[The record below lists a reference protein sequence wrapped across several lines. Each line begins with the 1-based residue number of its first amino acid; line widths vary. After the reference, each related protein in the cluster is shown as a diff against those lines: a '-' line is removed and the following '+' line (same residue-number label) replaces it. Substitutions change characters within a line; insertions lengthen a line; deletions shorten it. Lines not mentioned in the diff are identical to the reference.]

1 MRLLRIFVLLP
12 VMACGPTKTQENNL
26 NLSVRPSPLWD
37 DGSIATITATATDEY
52 GQPGTGSVSVTST
65 AGSLRNGL
73 LLTLDPDGTAIG
85 QLTCIAIED
94 PDCVGQLNVTA
105 TWLDADPAPTAQR
118 TLLIHSTDALVSAC
132 AFSNRR
138 DVAVVATAEPLLK
151 LGLLDSPP
159 ETTTFGDAGIG
170 TYDGPS
176 NTGGF
181 AVSIP
186 TGFTDVTLEE
196 QRVRAL
202 FGVTNSPLVQTF
214 TTWDGYSAARSTFVL
229 PDTRSLKDEL
239 DALATALT
247 GLPSGLTANPVN
259 GPFKA
264 EMSVVLHGQDET
276 AVVLALASTAGY
288 SDAVGFR
295 LDDLAGG
302 SALAMSTDAPVD
314 NCETFTVDGDHRPVD
329 FMWVVDDSCSMLS
342 SQVAVAAVGAAARKR
357 IEASPVDFRSAGVST
372 GWFAPAYMGSF
383 RDWTSNLA
391 VMLSWFA
398 ASGPESFG
406 THGSGMEEGFAG
418 LKTFIESATDGGRLP
433 DGGTAP
439 GLFRE
444 DSEVHVIFMSDTKD
458 QSDITA
464 GEMYDFL
471 KAQFPRRRLVAHA
484 IVCPEGKSCGDDPED
499 PVGKYHTLVRM
510 TGGVLGDI
518 QVFNPSEVTPAIAAE
533 QAATMAAIVRSVV
546 NGAGVSLRHRA
557 ITASVRVATSATV
570 GVCNNSDIPRD
581 VQNGWDLDPATGKLS
596 FNGDCVPEPGSIA
609 VVSYQSWARNGT
621 MVHNQGDG
629 VVSTLAP
636 QPDAGDDAGTMG
648 DAGVPD
654 AGVGDAGCEDG
665 GC

>member
-1 MRLLRIFVLLP
+1 MRFLRILVLVP
-12 VMACGPTKTQENNL
+12 VMACGPTKTQDNNL
-26 NLSVRPSPLWD
+26 NLAVRPSPLWD
-37 DGSIATITATATDEY
+37 DGSIATVTVTASDEY
-52 GQPGTGSVSVTST
+52 GQPGTGTVSVTSS

-73 LLTLDPDGTAIG
+73 LLTLDPDGTATA

-94 PDCVGQLNVTA
+94 PDCVGQINVTA
-105 TWLDADPAPTAQR
+105 TWLDADPAPGAQR

-132 AFSNRR
+132 AFNNRR

-170 TYDGPS
+170 VYDGPS

-186 TGFTDVTLEE
+186 TVSTDVTVEE

-202 FGVTNSPLVQTF
+202 FGVSSSPLVQTF
-214 TTWDGYSAARSTFVL
+214 TTWDGYSAARSTFEL
-229 PDTRSLKDEL
+229 SDTRSLKAEL
-239 DALATALT
+239 DTLAVALT

-264 EMSVVLHGQDET
+264 EMSVVLHAQNQT

-329 FMWVVDDSCSMLS
+329 FVWVVDDSCSMQS
-342 SQVAVAAVGAAARKR
+342 SQTAVAAVGAGAKKR
-357 IEASPVDFRSAGVST
+357 IQASPVDFRSAGVST
-372 GWFAPAYMGSF
+372 GWYAPVFHGSF
-383 RDWTSNLA
+383 RDWTSNLTT
-391 VMLSWFA
+391 MLGWF
-398 ASGPESFG
+398 SGSGAFG
-406 THGSGMEEGFAG
+406 TNGSGTEEGFAG
-418 LKTFIESATDGGRLP
+418 LKTFVQGTTDAGTFP
-433 DGGTAP
+433 DGGAAP

-444 DSEVHVIFMSDTKD
+444 DSEVHVIFISDTKD
-458 QSDITA
+458 QSNITA
-464 GEMYDFL
+464 DEMYDLL

-484 IVCPEGKSCGDDPED
+484 IVCPEGQSCGDDPED
-499 PVGKYHTLVRM
+499 AVGKYHTLVRR

-518 QVFNPSEVTPAIAAE
+518 EVFNPTEVTPAIAAE
-533 QAATMAAIVRSVV
+533 QAATMAAIVRSVI

-570 GVCNNSDIPRD
+570 GVCNNADIPRD

-596 FNGDCVPEPGSIA
+596 FNGDCLPEPGSIA

-621 MVHNQGDG
+621 MVHNQGG
-629 VVSTLAP
+629 GIVSTLAP
-636 QPDAGDDAGTMG
+636 PPDAGDDAGTMD

-654 AGVGDAGCEDG
+654 AGAGDAGCEDG